1 MWLVPRKVYSISVD
15 PLDDLTECFTAI
27 WKRFLTLESF
37 PEFSSQYVS
46 LGNVKM
52 IVSLPWD
59 CLQHNKPLSIN
70 NRIKR
75 GNRERHGSDVH
86 ICRFEALSHAAGG
99 GREVKKVKNQAP
111 GVEGQG
117 GWGSQTRSL
126 EWWRSLTSVC
136 VHAAGQLFAGQ
147 RCAAVL
153 HCPWTP
159 SDSVWTVRCWLQEC
173 SWTDSASAAS
183 SPSPARPGSPP
194 VPCSGRLVLV
204 G

>member
-15 PLDDLTECFTAI
+15 PLDDLTGCFTAI

-111 GVEGQG
+111 GAEGQG

-136 VHAAGQLFAGQ
+136 VHAAREDSQKVCVSISDHIHRLIIVLIKQTRQTVSLEMLAD
-147 RCAAVL
+147 RITEKPYSTVAVEKTNNN
-153 HCPWTP
+153 PF
-159 SDSVWTVRCWLQEC
+159 
-173 SWTDSASAAS
+173 
-183 SPSPARPGSPP
+183 
-194 VPCSGRLVLV
+194 
-204 G
+204 